1 MRSATATSSGSDDE
15 RSPGFRAGLDWI
27 GDAVVR
33 AVVPGHGDDRRLSKI
48 ERRPKRREQRA
59 RARDRKASHPEGP
72 CQLDEPGVAELGRER
87 TPVDAP
93 MVALDHAETLSDVY
107 TWHKSPR

>member
-33 AVVPGHGDDRRLSKI
+33 AVVPGHGDDRGLSKI
-48 ERRPKRREQRA
+48 ERGPKRREQLA
-59 RARDRKASHPEGP
+59 RARDREASHPEGP
-72 CQLDEPGVAELGRER
+72 CQLDEPGVPELGRER
-87 TPVDAP
+87 APVYAP
-93 MVALDHAETLSDVY
+93 LVRLDHAVTRGDV
-107 TWHKSPR
+107 TEAHCRRP